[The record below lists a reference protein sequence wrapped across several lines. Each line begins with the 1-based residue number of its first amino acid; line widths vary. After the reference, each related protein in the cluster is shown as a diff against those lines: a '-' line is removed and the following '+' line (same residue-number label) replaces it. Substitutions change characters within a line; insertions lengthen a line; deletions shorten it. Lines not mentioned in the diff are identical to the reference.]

1 MPVEHPLI
9 TIAIPVHNGEK
20 FLGEA
25 IESAFSQSYRPIQV
39 IVVDDGSTDAS
50 FEIASSYEDVIVHH
64 QSQGGPSAARNQGLR
79 LAAGELVTFID
90 ADDQMTVNGLETQYR
105 HLLSQPQLECVFGYA
120 NTKLEPGTRLP
131 SWLKTPAGHDSVVP
145 FPSALFRTATLRDVG
160 GFDESVRV
168 GEWFELFTRLRE
180 RTFEVAV
187 VPFEVIHKRVHSTN
201 LSHQQKAM
209 QAEMF
214 LSLKKRIDRQ
224 RKQQDGELEAE

>member
-1 MPVEHPLI
+1 MPVDRPLI

-20 FLGEA
+20 FIGET
-25 IESAFSQSYRPIQV
+25 IESALSQSYQPVQV
-39 IVVDDGSTDAS
+39 VVVDDGSTDAS
-50 FEIASSYEDVIVHH
+50 LAIASSFENAIVH
-64 QSQGGPSAARNQGLR
+64 QQPQGGPSAARNQGLQI
-79 LAAGELVTFID
+79 AEGELITFID
-90 ADDQMTVNGLETQYR
+90 ADDQMTPKGLETQYH
-105 HLLSQPQLECVFGYA
+105 HLLAHPHLDCVFGYA

-145 FPSALFRTATLRDVG
+145 FPSALFRTATLREVG

-187 VPFEVIHKRVHSTN
+187 VPFEVIHKRVHSRN
-201 LSHQQKAM
+201 LSHQQEAM

-214 LSLKKRIDRQ
+214 LSLKKRMDRQ
-224 RKQQDGELEAE
+224 RSQRDGGSK